1 MNSGIYNRYSLLKKF
16 NKRSIVL
23 IKGKNRYISFDRD
36 LQILKYINFEF
47 NYAFCNLN
55 YLDKY
60 NVNYIVLDNLDV
72 VIDKKYKVN
81 NYMKYLKLSYL
92 YKILMVI
99 TK

>member
-1 MNSGIYNRYSLLKKF
+1 MKCDY
-16 NKRSIVL
+16 
-23 IKGKNRYISFDRD
+23 RD
-36 LQILKYINFEF
+36 EECVRVEHD
-47 NYAFCNLN
+47 YAYCNLN

-72 VIDKKYKVN
+72 VIGKKYKVN